1 MDLRLKKIKNYMISL
16 DNIFMVNEE
25 SIVDQDFLIN
35 LQKYNY
41 SKVPVYSKYR
51 SNIVGYIKLK
61 NLLVFKFTENKS
73 LKASG
78 IILPIQKLNENL
90 TLLDAVDQLKKKHVN
105 FGVVIDEQS
114 SSKATGMIT
123 LKKIFEKLV
132 LREFLDDDNQMQ
144 YNWTQMAQDKDKMEE
159 GREQE

>member
-16 DNIFMVNEE
+16 DNVFMVSED
-25 SIVDQDFLIN
+25 SIVDHDFLIH

-41 SKVPVYSKYR
+41 AKVPVYSKYR
-51 SNIVGYIKLK
+51 SNIVGFIKLK
-61 NLLVFKFTENKS
+61 NLLVFKFTTNKS

-78 IILPIQKLNENL
+78 IIVPIQRLNENL
-90 TLLDAVDQLKKKHVN
+90 TLLDAIDQLKKKHVN
-105 FGVVIDEQS
+105 FAVVTDEQNS
-114 SSKATGMIT
+114 TKATGMIT

-144 YNWTQMAQDKDKMEE
+144 YNWTQHALPE
-159 GREQE
+159 